1 MIDVPEA
8 FSREITDRE
17 GADGE
22 RWIAALPGLVKELL
36 ERWSCAPTGPVMHGR
51 VGIVV
56 PVRRRDVSSAVL
68 KVSFPHPGNV
78 HEPTAFA
85 AWAGRGAVL
94 LFERDDA
101 RFAMLLEQVERRTLV
116 DLDDDDEAAAVCG
129 RLTRRLAVPA
139 PPDVPRL
146 SERAT
151 AQEVQ
156 LREASEALTAH
167 VPRRVV
173 EMAAGT
179 IRELGREQPDTLVHG
194 DLHYKNV
201 VRANREPWLAIDP
214 KGFAGDPAND
224 AISVA
229 IGGFQRQLAAD
240 DLCAELRRRLEIFA
254 DAAELDRDRVIRWT
268 QARALLHA
276 CWKRKASGRA
286 RPGTVQFAERVA
298 TVLA

>member
-1 MIDVPEA
+1 MIDVPPGFA
-8 FSREITDRE
+8 REITDRE
-17 GADGE
+17 GVEGA
-22 RWIAALPGLVKELL
+22 RWIASLPSLVKELL
-36 ERWSCAPTGPVMHGR
+36 GRWTCTPTGPAMHGR

-56 PVRRRDVSSAVL
+56 PVQRRDSSPAVL

-85 AWAGRGAVL
+85 LWSGRGAVL

-101 RFAMLLEQVERRTLV
+101 RFAMLLERVEHSTLV

-129 RLTRRLAVPA
+129 RLTRRLAIPA

-146 SERAT
+146 SERAE
-151 AQEVQ
+151 AQELQ
-156 LREASEALTAH
+156 LLDAYDALSDN

-173 EMAAGT
+173 DAALGT

-201 VRANREPWLAIDP
+201 VRATREPWLAIDP

-224 AISVA
+224 AVSVA

-240 DLCAELRRRLEIFA
+240 DLCANLRRRLAIFA
-254 DAAELDRDRVIRWT
+254 EAAELDRDRVVRWT

-276 CWKRKASGRA
+276 RWKRTAPRPA
-286 RPGTVQFAERVA
+286 RPGTVQIAERVA
-298 TVLA
+298 TLLA